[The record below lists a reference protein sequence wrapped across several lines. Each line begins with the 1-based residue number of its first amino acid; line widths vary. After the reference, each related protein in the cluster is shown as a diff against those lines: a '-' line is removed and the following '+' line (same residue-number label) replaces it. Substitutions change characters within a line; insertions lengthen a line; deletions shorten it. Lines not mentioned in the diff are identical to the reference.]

1 VATTRMQQRRGTA
14 EQWTIID
21 PVLAEGELGFES
33 DTSQFKIGDGV
44 NNWSNLTYFVNEDN
58 ISENL
63 DDYVP
68 ITLLGQPDGVAT
80 LDENGV
86 VPSSQLDID
95 FSSYYTATDV
105 DDRIGDVTV
114 DGTEGNT
121 IADRIA
127 TAVSDGLATQDELSK
142 LQDVVIASPQN
153 GDALLYDGTD
163 WKNQQLSVDP
173 NPQIFM
179 LMGS

>member
-95 FSSYYTATDV
+95 
-105 DDRIGDVTV
+105 
-114 DGTEGNT
+114 
-121 IADRIA
+121 
-127 TAVSDGLATQDELSK
+127 LDE
-142 LQDVVIASPQN
+142 LQDVVITSPQN
-153 GDALLYDGTD
+153 GDALLYDGTE